1 MSLEA
6 LKNDLQ
12 KRDEDIDKVYTH
24 LISLQDLELCD
35 IFKANLLIML
45 YNKVEFFFRE
55 FIFSIYDEIHDQDIA
70 FFELKPHIQTI
81 ISGYLFPK
89 DCPTNQKY
97 QTIKNLFQDKVKYYK
112 PEKTD
117 IANGNINGDMF
128 KNMLE
133 AYQITGVHIYFQ
145 GEITLHTLKN
155 IRNQLAHGEKD
166 FSEIGRLYTIEQIDK
181 FKEELK
187 NIFLD
192 IQDKL
197 EISLNDKFYL
207 NALPPNGTVSSAQ

>member
-6 LKNDLQ
+6 LKNDLR
-12 KRDEDIDKVYTH
+12 KRDEDIDKIYTH
-24 LISLQDLELCD
+24 LISLQDPELCD
-35 IFKANLLIML
+35 IFKANLFIML

-55 FIFSIYDEIHDQDIA
+55 FIFSIYDEIHDQNIA

-89 DCPTNQKY
+89 DCPTNQKH

-128 KNMLE
+128 KNILN
-133 AYQITGVHIYFQ
+133 AYQITGVRIYFR

-187 NIFLD
+187 NIFLN

-197 EISLNDKFYL
+197 EISLNNKFYL
-207 NALPPNGTVSSAQ
+207 NALPPNGAVNSAQ